1 MPTESKM
8 PNYGGQ
14 ALMEGVLMRGSKYV
28 AMAVRSPE
36 GQILRH
42 VEKLE
47 GIYTTNIKKWPFVR
61 GVVALWDA
69 LGLGMRFLTMSAN
82 VQTDEDEDIEGPCFS
97 SPSSFPS
104 SWQWVFSSCFPPVS
118 ATS

>member
-61 GVVALWDA
+61 GVGRSLGRPWFGHALPHHVCQ
-69 LGLGMRFLTMSAN
+69 RPN
-82 VQTDEDEDIEGPCFS
+82 
-97 SPSSFPS
+97 
-104 SWQWVFSSCFPPVS
+104 
-118 ATS
+118 